1 MKKIKQLKKT
11 FSKVTVRH
19 GYSSSY
25 NVSGFNNNL
34 FFNEDGNTQSIR
46 KPVAAQIGQP
56 NFESFYNINSV
67 TIREAFSPLLKLDFQ
82 FNKPGWSANIEN
94 KRDKTTTLNIS
105 GFQII
110 ETKGQEYI
118 LGLGYR
124 VQKLKINWIT
134 IQGKPLESP
143 LTVRVDLSFRKN
155 ISVIRRIYESTSD
168 DSQPSAGTNIYNL
181 SNTIDYQ
188 LTPNINFRIFYTWIK
203 TTPQTSAS
211 FPTANSNGGF
221 TIRINFQ

>member
-1 MKKIKQLKKT
+1 M
-11 FSKVTVRH
+11 
-19 GYSSSY
+19 
-25 NVSGFNNNL
+25 
-34 FFNEDGNTQSIR
+34 
-46 KPVAAQIGQP
+46 
-56 NFESFYNINSV
+56 
-67 TIREAFSPLLKLDFQ
+67 
-82 FNKPGWSANIEN
+82 
-94 KRDKTTTLNIS
+94 
-105 GFQII
+105 
-110 ETKGQEYI
+110 
-118 LGLGYR
+118 
-124 VQKLKINWIT
+124 IT

-143 LTVRVDLSFRKN
+143 LTVRVDFSFRKN

>member
-1 MKKIKQLKKT
+1 M
-11 FSKVTVRH
+11 
-19 GYSSSY
+19 
-25 NVSGFNNNL
+25 
-34 FFNEDGNTQSIR
+34 
-46 KPVAAQIGQP
+46 
-56 NFESFYNINSV
+56 
-67 TIREAFSPLLKLDFQ
+67 
-82 FNKPGWSANIEN
+82 
-94 KRDKTTTLNIS
+94 

>member
-1 MKKIKQLKKT
+1 M
-11 FSKVTVRH
+11 
-19 GYSSSY
+19 
-25 NVSGFNNNL
+25 

-46 KPVAAQIGQP
+46 KPVATQIGQP

-67 TIREAFSPLLKLDFQ
+67 TIREAFSPLLKFDFQ

-143 LTVRVDLSFRKN
+143 LSVKVDFSFRKN
-155 ISVIRRIYESTSD
+155 ISVIRRIYETSTD
-168 DSQPSAGTNIYNL
+168 DSQPSGGTDIYNL

-188 LTPNINFRIFYTWIK
+188 ITPNINFRIFYTWIK

-221 TIRINFQ
+221 TIRINFE